1 MDDVE
6 YVAYLS
12 YSFQLLE
19 WNWCVRQ
26 SGKNFRYF
34 LNQVAPLRGIV
45 KKNKK
50 KKVRTKGI
58 KISLKTFVRGCLVKL
73 FLFCLRTFINI

>member
-45 KKNKK
+45 KK
-50 KKVRTKGI
+50 KVRTKGI
-58 KISLKTFVRGCLVKL
+58 KMSLKTFVHGRLVKL
-73 FLFCLRTFINI
+73 FLFVCLRTFINI